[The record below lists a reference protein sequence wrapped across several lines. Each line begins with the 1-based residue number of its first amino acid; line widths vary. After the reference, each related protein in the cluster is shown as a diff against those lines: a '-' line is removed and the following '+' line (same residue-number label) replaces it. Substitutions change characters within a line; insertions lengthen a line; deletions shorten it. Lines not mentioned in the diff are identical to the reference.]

1 MLRGC
6 GHRAYA
12 IGAFLP
18 LLHTVTILQE
28 CHTPSFVK
36 ISQIHETCRETQF
49 AISLQSHTQSIVPS
63 QDNMGRNV
71 ATIFIEK
78 IVRSPDQNRV
88 AICSNRV
95 ARQPNHATH
104 PSKWTMRRILLM
116 A

>member
-36 ISQIHETCRETQF
+36 ISQIRETCRETQF

-78 IVRSPDQNRV
+78 IVRSPDQNREV
-88 AICSNRV
+88 IWLES
-95 ARQPNHATH
+95 P
-104 PSKWTMRRILLM
+104 
-116 A
+116 

>member
-36 ISQIHETCRETQF
+36 ISQIRETCRETQF
-49 AISLQSHTQSIVPS
+49 AITQ
-63 QDNMGRNV
+63 NF
-71 ATIFIEK
+71 AT
-78 IVRSPDQNRV
+78 
-88 AICSNRV
+88 ICSNHA
-95 ARQPNHATH
+95 ARQLNHAVH
-104 PSKWTMRRILLM
+104 PSKWTMRGILLM